1 MFKVMFELYIYL
13 LIKWVKFHG
22 SVCCFFRSNVSVAWS
37 ALGSLFRWGVVLS
50 AGCSLL
56 NVKTETQWE
65 KFNTQPK
72 KKNIQSTLEKD
83 LGCTCAW
90 KSSLFVQKR
99 QSKYSLLILCIKLK
113 QSVEQNK
120 LVFIL
125 IIKLEFIKQG
135 RQLLSS
141 SKFSNMKL
149 DCFSL

>member
-1 MFKVMFELYIYL
+1 M
-13 LIKWVKFHG
+13 
-22 SVCCFFRSNVSVAWS
+22 
-37 ALGSLFRWGVVLS
+37 
-50 AGCSLL
+50 
-56 NVKTETQWE
+56 
-65 KFNTQPK
+65 
-72 KKNIQSTLEKD
+72 
-83 LGCTCAW
+83 
-90 KSSLFVQKR
+90 QKR